1 MLVMKQ
7 INKHKQSMH
16 AMLALNGEWLRRLAR
31 ATVAASLLA
40 VTPVQAQ
47 LTQGANDQMSNW
59 RQANDAVGKFL
70 RGHIDILKSESQSRK
85 VLTPAD
91 TSDQGFALNLAQA
104 KRLMLHARPSLF
116 RVSGDSVIE
125 RNAQAIE
132 VTTSL
137 SSLSRA
143 WIEAVGAN
151 RLLQLQAKS
160 TEAAQIA
167 DELGQRMVEVGNW
180 GVDRALAVG
189 LQASAE
195 RLKLLQAQE
204 KAVQTKAALAA
215 WVMISDFSLPDQLP
229 DLRGIGAR
237 QDLTANPTQL
247 AQARLERM
255 PSHKSD
261 LVALARLESSV
272 GDASLQQWD
281 SFVQSR
287 VTAALEGQGASA
299 LTVDQSAVLWNHQVK
314 EVLDKREAMAARQQ
328 AAVNTVAVAQMT
340 VKSRHAET
348 LLLANEILPLAVQ
361 AEEEAVYQYNG
372 MFISTWQLLAQ
383 FRAKTTVEM
392 NLIETQMRY
401 WDAEYALGAYMAG
414 APYLPPSGGGASAVG
429 ADAGDGGH

>member
-1 MLVMKQ
+1 ML
-7 INKHKQSMH
+7 S
-16 AMLALNGEWLRRLAR
+16 
-31 ATVAASLLA
+31 AS
-40 VTPVQAQ
+40 
-47 LTQGANDQMSNW
+47 
-59 RQANDAVGKFL
+59 FL

-314 EVLDKREAMAARQQ
+314 EVLDKREAM
-328 AAVNTVAVAQMT
+328 
-340 VKSRHAET
+340 
-348 LLLANEILPLAVQ
+348 
-361 AEEEAVYQYNG
+361 G
-372 MFISTWQLLAQ
+372 C
-383 FRAKTTVEM
+383 
-392 NLIETQMRY
+392 
-401 WDAEYALGAYMAG
+401 
-414 APYLPPSGGGASAVG
+414 ASASRRSTRWPWLR
-429 ADAGDGGH
+429 